1 MSKESNIFLYET
13 AYKFLDDIVKRDES
27 LHGIDLEAYF
37 QVKKAETL
45 ADVYERFIGS
55 AQNYQMMPNVI
66 KFYDRKQE
74 IKKIL
79 HDYDLKTIS
88 NMAEDSL
95 YQLFREK
102 FNVQTK
108 DSKRNAWRKWAGSVI
123 DSARFINEFHTLNE
137 FTEFVNSKYNNDDSR
152 KILALGI
159 AKKIKGMGFTLVC
172 DALKELGFS
181 KFSKPDVHIRE
192 VFSSIGLCNNDEFTV
207 CEVIEH
213 IAEDCKT
220 VYPDITP
227 YKVDKVFW
235 LICSGNFYREKI
247 NIKSHKEDL
256 IKKLKSSLKSKYE
269 KAGKLETTLNSEETF
284 TEILFRFMQERNL
297 TVQELAFK
305 ADLSRI
311 IDRRM
316 RHVEDKPKK
325 NIAVRLALALELS
338 LEDTEKL
345 LRSAGY
351 ELSRGSVKDLVISY
365 CISHREYSVRDVNG
379 LLEEYGLQTL

>member
-1 MSKESNIFLYET
+1 MSKETNIFLYET

-108 DSKRNAWRKWAGSVI
+108 DSKRNAWRKWAGAVI

-338 LEDTEKL
+338 LEDTEY
-345 LRSAGY
+345 SGA
-351 ELSRGSVKDLVISY
+351 VKPP
-365 CISHREYSVRDVNG
+365 VR
-379 LLEEYGLQTL
+379 